1 MWYNCKISKEK
12 LKKMKKFLSANEA
25 VAHAAAQAGCVV
37 ASAYPGTP
45 STEILENIAKFK
57 DTVKCEWAV
66 NEKVAMET
74 AVGASMVGA
83 RALTAMKHV
92 GLNVAM
98 DPLMTF
104 TYVGPLGGMVII
116 SADDPG
122 MHSSQNEQDN
132 RNLAKFARA
141 LLLEPSDSQE
151 AYDFTVKAF
160 ELSEQFKVP
169 VIIRLT
175 TRTSHSSSTVELG
188 NFSPKPHPL
197 LPYKKDITRN
207 IPVPAFARGQ
217 RLAAQKRTL
226 AMEKAAC
233 ASKFNKVVKPAKGVK
248 VSAKAKGLGIVTSA
262 VAYQYVREIF
272 PDCSILKLGWT
283 NPLPKALIA
292 KFAKS
297 VKKLL
302 VVEEL
307 DPFLEDQI
315 KAMGLKV
322 VEHKTEMNML
332 ELNADRLQ
340 NLRHEIL
347 KDVPKAK
354 TPQLA
359 TRNSQLPTRPPV
371 LCSGCGH
378 RGVFYVLHKLGAT
391 VTGDIGCYTLG
402 AFPPLNAMD
411 STICMGASIGNAAG
425 MKKAG
430 YKGRL
435 CAVLGDSTFFHSGM
449 TGILSAH
456 YNGTPITTVV
466 LDNRITGMTGHQ
478 ENPGS
483 GKVLGGDPAPVT
495 EINEIAKACG
505 YKKVVTVSA
514 DDLAELEKVL
524 KDAMDGD
531 EGALIIAYAPCRIA
545 AKLTKE
551 GLCEVD
557 AGKCRA
563 CGACFKLGC
572 PAMTRGKEIRPGFF
586 QMQIDA
592 SQCAGCKQC
601 SQVCK
606 FGAIKRVR

>member
-1 MWYNCKISKEK
+1 
-12 LKKMKKFLSANEA
+12 MKKFLSANEA

-57 DTVKCEWAV
+57 DTVRCEWAV

-74 AVGASMVGA
+74 AIGASMAGA

-104 TYVGPLGGMVII
+104 TYVGATGGMVIV

-141 LLLEPSDSQE
+141 LLLEPADSQE

-160 ELSEQFKVP
+160 ALSEEFSVP

-175 TRTSHSSSTVELG
+175 TRTSHSASLVELG
-188 NFSPKPHPL
+188 DFKPAPHPL
-197 LPYKKDITRN
+197 IPYKRN
-207 IPVPAFARGQ
+207 IAKHIPVPMFARGH
-217 RLAAQKRTL
+217 RLAAQKRTA
-226 AMEKAAC
+226 AMEAASV
-233 ASKFNKVVKPAKGVK
+233 ASPMNRVEKGK
-248 VSAKAKGLGIVTSA
+248 TSLGIVTSA
-262 VAYQYVREIF
+262 VAYQYVKEIF
-272 PDCSILKLGWT
+272 PEFSILKLGWT
-283 NPLPKALIA
+283 NPLPKALVA
-292 KFAKS
+292 DFAKS
-297 VKKLL
+297 VDKLL

-315 KAMGLKV
+315 RAMGIKV
-322 VEHKTEMNML
+322 VDHETELNML

-347 KDVPKAK
+347 GDVPPAK
-354 TPQLA
+354 EAKPVEG
-359 TRNSQLPTRPPV
+359 LPTRPPV
-371 LCSGCGH
+371 LCAGCGH

-430 YKGRL
+430 LQGRI
-435 CAVLGDSTFFHSGM
+435 CAVLGDSTFFHSGI

-456 YNGTPITTVV
+456 YNGTPVTTVV

-478 ENPGS
+478 DNPGS
-483 GKVLGGDPAPVT
+483 GKTLDGSPAPVT
-495 EINEIAKACG
+495 EIDAIAKACG

-514 DDLAELEKVL
+514 DDLAELERVL
-524 KDAMDGD
+524 ADAMDGD

-557 AGKCRA
+557 AEKCKA
-563 CGACFKLGC
+563 CGACFKMGC
-572 PAMTRGKEIRPGFF
+572 PAMTRGAEVRPGAF
-586 QMQIDA
+586 QMQIDPNL
-592 SQCAGCKQC
+592 CAGCKQC
-601 SQVCK
+601 GQVCK

>member
-1 MWYNCKISKEK
+1 
-12 LKKMKKFLSANEA
+12 MKKFLSANEA

-74 AVGASMVGA
+74 AIGASMAGA
-83 RALTAMKHV
+83 RSLTAMKHV

-104 TYVGPLGGMVII
+104 TFVGPLGGMVVV

-132 RNLAKFARA
+132 RNLARFARA

-160 ELSEQFKVP
+160 ELSERFSVP
-169 VIIRLT
+169 VILRLT
-175 TRTSHSSSTVELG
+175 TRTSHSASLVELG
-188 NFSPKPHPL
+188 DFNPAPHPL
-197 LPYKKDITRN
+197 LEYRKDIRRN
-207 IPVPAFARGQ
+207 IPVPMFARGQ
-217 RLAAQKRTL
+217 RLAAQRRTA
-226 AMEKAAC
+226 AMEAAAC
-233 ASKFNKVVKPAKGVK
+233 ESPFNRAEMGKT
-248 VSAKAKGLGIVTSA
+248 SLGIVTSA
-262 VAYQYVREIF
+262 VAYQYVKEIF
-272 PDCSILKLGWT
+272 PEFSILKLGWT
-283 NPLPKALIA
+283 NPLPKALVA
-292 KFAKS
+292 DFAKK
-297 VKKLL
+297 VEKLA

-307 DPFLEDQI
+307 DPFLEEQI
-315 KAMGLKV
+315 RAMGVPV
-322 VEHKTEMNML
+322 VRHETELNML

-340 NLRHEIL
+340 DLRHELIG
-347 KDVPKAK
+347 DVPAAKA
-354 TPQLA
+354 PPA
-359 TRNSQLPTRPPV
+359 PEGLPTRPPV
-371 LCSGCGH
+371 LCAGCGH

-402 AFPPLNAMD
+402 AFPPLDAMD

-430 YKGRL
+430 LKGRI
-435 CAVLGDSTFFHSGM
+435 CAVLGDSTFFHSGI

-456 YNGTPITTVV
+456 YNGTPVTTVV

-478 ENPGS
+478 DNPGS
-483 GKVLGGDPAPVT
+483 GKTLAGDPAPVT
-495 EINEIAKACG
+495 EVDAIAKACG
-505 YKKVVTVSA
+505 YTKVVTVSA
-514 DDLAELEKVL
+514 DDLGELERVL

-551 GLCEVD
+551 GLCETD
-557 AGKCRA
+557 AAKCKA
-563 CGACFKLGC
+563 CGACFRLGC
-572 PAMTRGKEIRPGFF
+572 PAITRGEEVAAGRFK
-586 QMQIDA
+586 MAIDA
-592 SQCAGCKQC
+592 NLCAGCKQC

-606 FGAIKRVR
+606 FGAIRRVR

>member
-1 MWYNCKISKEK
+1 
-12 LKKMKKFLSANEA
+12 MKKFLSANEA

-57 DTVKCEWAV
+57 DTINCEWAV
-66 NEKVAMET
+66 NEKVAVET
-74 AVGASMVGA
+74 AVGASMAGA

-92 GLNVAM
+92 GVNVAM

-104 TYVGPLGGMVII
+104 TYVGPLGGFVLI

-141 LLLEPSDSQE
+141 LLLEPADSQE
-151 AYDFTVKAF
+151 AYDMTVKAF
-160 ELSEQFKVP
+160 ELSEKYQVP

-175 TRTSHSSSTVELG
+175 TRTSHSSSIVELG
-188 NFSPKPHPL
+188 DFKPAPHPL
-197 LPYKKDITRN
+197 IPYVKNIQKN
-207 IPVPAFARGQ
+207 IPVPAFAPAQ
-217 RLAAQKRTL
+217 RFNAQKRTL
-226 AMEKAAC
+226 AMEKEANR
-233 ASKFNKVVKPAKGVK
+233 SRFNRIVKPAKGVK
-248 VSAKAKGLGIVTSA
+248 VSAQAKALGIVTSA
-262 VAYQYVREIF
+262 VAYQYVKEIF

-283 NPLPKALIA
+283 NPLPKALVA

-315 KAMGLKV
+315 RAMGIKV
-322 VEHKTEMNML
+322 VEHKTELNML

-340 NLRHEIL
+340 NLRHEL
-347 KDVPKAK
+347 LGDVPKAK
-354 TPQLA
+354 PKKVDT
-359 TRNSQLPTRPPV
+359 SLPRRPPV
-371 LCSGCGH
+371 LCAGCGH
-378 RGVFYVLHKLGAT
+378 RTVFHVLSKLGAT

-402 AFPPLNAMD
+402 AFAPLNAMD
-411 STICMGASIGNAAG
+411 TTICMGASIGNAAG

-430 YKGRL
+430 LKGRI
-435 CAVLGDSTFFHSGM
+435 CAVLGDSTFFHSGI
-449 TGILSAH
+449 TGILSAL

-483 GKVLGGDPAPVT
+483 GKTLAGDPAPVT
-495 EINEIAKACG
+495 EIDAVAKACG
-505 YKKVVTVSA
+505 YKKVVTVP
-514 DDLAELEKVL
+514 AEDIAQLEKVL
-524 KDAMDGD
+524 ADAMDGD
-531 EGALIIAYAPCRIA
+531 EPALVIAYAPCRIA

-557 AGKCRA
+557 ESKCKA
-563 CGACFKLGC
+563 CGMCFKMGC
-572 PAMTRGKEIRPGFF
+572 PAMTRGKEIRKGAF
-586 QMQIDA
+586 QMKID
-592 SQCAGCKQC
+592 SSLCAGCTQC

-606 FGAIKRVR
+606 FGAIKRVK

>member
-1 MWYNCKISKEK
+1 
-12 LKKMKKFLSANEA
+12 MKKFLSANEA

-57 DTVKCEWAV
+57 DTVRCEWAV

-74 AVGASMVGA
+74 AIGASMAGA

-104 TYVGPLGGMVII
+104 TYVGATGGMVIV

-141 LLLEPSDSQE
+141 LLLEPADSQE

-160 ELSEQFKVP
+160 SLSEEFSVP

-175 TRTSHSSSTVELG
+175 TRTSHSASLVELG
-188 NFSPKPHPL
+188 DFKPAPHPL
-197 LPYKKDITRN
+197 IPYKRN
-207 IPVPAFARGQ
+207 IAKHIPVPMFARGH
-217 RLAAQKRTL
+217 RLAAQKRTA
-226 AMEKAAC
+226 AMEAASV
-233 ASKFNKVVKPAKGVK
+233 ASPMNRVEKGK
-248 VSAKAKGLGIVTSA
+248 TSLGIVTSA
-262 VAYQYVREIF
+262 VAYQYVKEIF
-272 PDCSILKLGWT
+272 PEFSILKLGWT
-283 NPLPKALIA
+283 NPLPKALVSD
-292 KFAKS
+292 FAKS
-297 VKKLL
+297 VDKLL

-315 KAMGLKV
+315 RAMGIKV
-322 VEHKTEMNML
+322 VDHETELNML

-347 KDVPKAK
+347 GDVPPAK
-354 TPQLA
+354 EAKPVEG
-359 TRNSQLPTRPPV
+359 LPTRPPV
-371 LCSGCGH
+371 LCAGCGH

-430 YKGRL
+430 LQGRI
-435 CAVLGDSTFFHSGM
+435 CAVLGDSTFFHSGI

-456 YNGTPITTVV
+456 YNGTPVTTVV

-478 ENPGS
+478 DNPGS
-483 GKVLGGDPAPVT
+483 GKTLDGSPAPVT
-495 EINEIAKACG
+495 EIDAIAKACG

-514 DDLAELEKVL
+514 DDLAELERVL
-524 KDAMDGD
+524 ADAMDGD

-557 AGKCRA
+557 AEKCKA
-563 CGACFKLGC
+563 CGACFKMGC
-572 PAMTRGKEIRPGFF
+572 PAMTRGAEVRPGAF
-586 QMQIDA
+586 QMQIDPNL
-592 SQCAGCKQC
+592 CAGCKQC
-601 SQVCK
+601 GQVCK

>member
-1 MWYNCKISKEK
+1 
-12 LKKMKKFLSANEA
+12 MKKFLSANEA

-57 DTVKCEWAV
+57 DTVRCEWAV

-74 AVGASMVGA
+74 AIGASMAGA

-104 TYVGPLGGMVII
+104 TYVGATGGFVVV

-151 AYDFTVKAF
+151 AYDFTREAF
-160 ELSEQFKVP
+160 ALSEQFRVP
-169 VIIRLT
+169 VILRLT
-175 TRTSHSSSTVELG
+175 TRTSHSASLVELG
-188 NFSPKPHPL
+188 DFKPAPHPL
-197 LPYKKDITRN
+197 IPYARDIRRH
-207 IPVPAFARGQ
+207 IPVPMFARGQ
-217 RLAAQKRTL
+217 RLAAQERTA
-226 AMEKAAC
+226 AMAAASAASPMNRVEK
-233 ASKFNKVVKPAKGVK
+233 GRTDL
-248 VSAKAKGLGIVTSA
+248 GLVTSA
-262 VAYQYVREIF
+262 VAYQYVKEIF
-272 PDCSILKLGWT
+272 PEFSILKLGWT
-283 NPLPKALIA
+283 NPLPKSLVAD
-292 KFAKS
+292 FAAS
-297 VKKLL
+297 VDRLL

-322 VEHKTEMNML
+322 VPHKTELNML

-340 NLRHEIL
+340 NLRHEL
-347 KDVPKAK
+347 LGDVPEAKAA
-354 TPQLA
+354 A
-359 TRNSQLPTRPPV
+359 TDASLPTRPPV
-371 LCSGCGH
+371 LCAGCGH

-402 AFPPLNAMD
+402 AFPPLSAMD

-430 YKGRL
+430 LKGRI
-435 CAVLGDSTFFHSGM
+435 CAVLGDSTFFHSGI
-449 TGILSAH
+449 TGILSAQ
-456 YNGTPITTVV
+456 YNGTPVTTVV

-478 ENPGS
+478 DNPGS
-483 GKVLGGDPAPVT
+483 GKTLTGDPAPVT
-495 EINEIAKACG
+495 EIDAIAKACG

-514 DDLAELEKVL
+514 DDLAALERTL
-524 KDAMDGD
+524 ADAMDGG
-531 EGALIIAYAPCRIA
+531 EGALVIAYAPCRIA

-551 GLCEVD
+551 GLCETDV
-557 AGKCRA
+557 AKCKA

-572 PAMTRGKEIRPGFF
+572 PAITRGEEVAPGRFK
-586 QMQIDA
+586 MSIDA
-592 SQCAGCKQC
+592 NLCAGCKQC

-606 FGAIKRVR
+606 FGAIRRVR

>member
-1 MWYNCKISKEK
+1 
-12 LKKMKKFLSANEA
+12 MKKFMSANEA
-25 VAHAAAQAGCVV
+25 VALAAAQAGCAV

-45 STEILENIAKFK
+45 STEILENIAKYK
-57 DTVKCEWAV
+57 DVINCEWAV

-74 AVGASMVGA
+74 AIGASIAGG
-83 RALTAMKHV
+83 RALAAMKHV

-104 TYVGPLGGMVII
+104 TFIGTTGGLVII

-132 RNLAKFARA
+132 RTLAKFARTI
-141 LLLEPSDSQE
+141 LLEPADSQE
-151 AYDFTVKAF
+151 AYEMTKRAF
-160 ELSEQFKVP
+160 ELSEEYQVP

-175 TRTSHSSSTVELG
+175 TRTSHSASLVEVTDEPLA
-188 NFSPKPHPL
+188 KRPL
-197 LPYKKDITRN
+197 LPYAKDIKKHVS
-207 IPVPAFARGQ
+207 VPLFAKMN
-217 RLAAQKRTL
+217 RLKVEARTL
-226 AMEKAAC
+226 QLEKVAAK
-233 ASKFNKVVKPAKGVK
+233 SKLNKIIPAKN
-248 VSAKAKGLGIVTSA
+248 KALGIVTSA
-262 VAYQYVREIF
+262 VAYQYVKEIF
-272 PDCSILKLGWT
+272 GDFPILKLGWT

-297 VKKLL
+297 VEKVL

-315 KAMGLKV
+315 RAMGIATV
-322 VEHKTEMNML
+322 AHKTDL
-332 ELNADRLQ
+332 SIFELNADRLQ

-347 KDVPKAK
+347 GDVPTAK
-354 TPQLA
+354 VA
-359 TRNSQLPTRPPV
+359 KVIEGLPTRPPV
-371 LCSGCGH
+371 LCAGCGH
-378 RGVFYVLHKLGAT
+378 RGVFYTLHKLGAT
-391 VTGDIGCYTLG
+391 VAGDIGCYTLG
-402 AFPPLNAMD
+402 AFPPLSALD
-411 STICMGASIGNAAG
+411 TTICMGASINTAAG

-430 YKGRL
+430 LKGRI

-456 YNGTPITTVV
+456 YNGTPVTTIV

-495 EINEIAKACG
+495 EINRIASAMG

-524 KDAMDGD
+524 TDAMDGD

-557 AGKCRA
+557 AEKCKA
-563 CGACFKLGC
+563 CGACFKMGC
-572 PAMTRGKEIRPGFF
+572 PAMTRGKEIRKGAY
-586 QMQIDA
+586 QMVIDPN
-592 SQCAGCKQC
+592 QCAGCTQC

>member
-371 LCSGCGH
+371 LCAGCGH
-378 RGVFYVLHKLGAT
+378 RGVFYTLHKLGAT

-514 DDLAELEKVL
+514 DDLAKLEEVL

-531 EGALIIAYAPCRIA
+531 EGALVIAYAPCRIA

-592 SQCAGCKQC
+592 NLCAGCKQC

>member
-1 MWYNCKISKEK
+1 
-12 LKKMKKFLSANEA
+12 MKKFLSANEA

-57 DTVKCEWAV
+57 HTIKCEWAV
-66 NEKVAMET
+66 NEKVAVET
-74 AVGASMVGA
+74 AVGASMAGA

-104 TYVGPLGGMVII
+104 TYVGPLGGFVLI

-141 LLLEPSDSQE
+141 LLLEPADSQE
-151 AYDFTVKAF
+151 AYDMTIKAF
-160 ELSEQFKVP
+160 ELSEKFQVP

-175 TRTSHSSSTVELG
+175 TRTSHSSSMVELG
-188 NFSPKPHPL
+188 DFKPAPHPL
-197 LPYKKDITRN
+197 IPYVKNIQKN
-207 IPVPAFARGQ
+207 IPVPAFAPTQ
-217 RLAAQKRTL
+217 RLNAQKRTL
-226 AMEKAAC
+226 AMEKESNR
-233 ASKFNKVVKPAKGVK
+233 SKFNCIVKPAKGVK
-248 VSAKAKGLGIVTSA
+248 VSAKAKPFGFVTSA
-262 VAYQYVREIF
+262 VAYQYVREVF
-272 PDCSILKLGWT
+272 PDCPVLKLGWT
-283 NPLPKALIA
+283 NPLPKALVA
-292 KFAKS
+292 NFAKS
-297 VKKLL
+297 VKKLV

-315 KAMGLKV
+315 RAMGIKV
-322 VEHKTEMNML
+322 VGHKTELNML

-340 NLRHEIL
+340 NLRHELIG
-347 KDVPKAK
+347 DVPKAK
-354 TPQLA
+354 AKKVDMT
-359 TRNSQLPTRPPV
+359 LPRRPPV
-371 LCSGCGH
+371 LCAGCGH

-430 YKGRL
+430 LKGRI

-449 TGILSAH
+449 TGILSAL
-456 YNGTPITTVV
+456 YNGTPVTTVV

-478 ENPGS
+478 DNPGS
-483 GKVLGGDPAPVT
+483 GKTLAGDPAPVT
-495 EINEIAKACG
+495 EIDAIARACG
-505 YKKVVTVSA
+505 YKRVVTVSA
-514 DDLAELEKVL
+514 DDLASLEKTL
-524 KDAMDGD
+524 AEAMDSN
-531 EGALIIAYAPCRIA
+531 EPALVIAYAPCRIA

-557 AGKCRA
+557 PVKCKA
-563 CGACFKLGC
+563 CGMCFKLGC
-572 PAMTRGKEIRPGFF
+572 PAITRGAEIAPGRF
-586 QMQIDA
+586 QMKIDP
-592 SQCAGCKQC
+592 SLCAGCRHC
-601 SQVCK
+601 TQVCR

>member
-1 MWYNCKISKEK
+1 
-12 LKKMKKFLSANEA
+12 MKKFLSANEA

-66 NEKVAMET
+66 NEKVAVET
-74 AVGASMVGA
+74 AVGASMAGA
-83 RALTAMKHV
+83 RALSAMKHV

-104 TYVGPLGGMVII
+104 TYVGPLGGFVLI

-141 LLLEPSDSQE
+141 LLLEPADSQE

-160 ELSEQFKVP
+160 ELSEQFQVP

-175 TRTSHSSSTVELG
+175 TRTSHSSSMVDLG
-188 NFSPKPHPL
+188 NFKPKPHPL
-197 LPYKKDITRN
+197 LPYVKNIRKN
-207 IPVPAFARGQ
+207 IPVPAFAPTQ
-217 RLAAQKRTL
+217 RLNAQKRTL

-233 ASKFNKVVKPAKGVK
+233 KSPFNKVIKGTKRTKGAKGTE
-248 VSAKAKGLGIVTSA
+248 LGIVTSA
-262 VAYQYVREIF
+262 VAYQYVKEIF
-272 PDCSILKLGWT
+272 PDCDILKLGWT
-283 NPLPKALIA
+283 NPLPKALVA

-315 KAMGLKV
+315 RAMGLKV
-322 VEHKTEMNML
+322 VDHKTELNML

-340 NLRHEIL
+340 NLRHEL
-347 KDVPKAK
+347 LGDVPKAK
-354 TPQLA
+354 VAKTDE
-359 TRNSQLPTRPPV
+359 TLPRRPPV
-371 LCSGCGH
+371 LCAGCGH

-425 MKKAG
+425 MRKAG
-430 YKGRL
+430 LKGRI

-449 TGILSAH
+449 TGILSAL
-456 YNGTPITTVV
+456 YNGTPVTTVV

-478 ENPGS
+478 DNPGS
-483 GKVLGGDPAPVT
+483 GKTLAGDPAPVT
-495 EINEIAKACG
+495 EIDAVAKAMG

-514 DDLAELEKVL
+514 DDLAALEKVL
-524 KDAMDGD
+524 ADAMDGD
-531 EGALIIAYAPCRIA
+531 EGALVIAYAPCRIA

-557 AGKCRA
+557 AAKCKA
-563 CGACFKLGC
+563 CGACFKMGC
-572 PAMTRGKEIRPGFF
+572 PAMTRGAEIRKGFF
-586 QMQIDA
+586 QMKIDPNL
-592 SQCAGCKQC
+592 CAGCKQC

>member
-1 MWYNCKISKEK
+1 
-12 LKKMKKFLSANEA
+12 MKKFLSANEA

-45 STEILENIAKFK
+45 STEILENVAKFK
-57 DTVKCEWAV
+57 DTIKCEWAV
-66 NEKVAMET
+66 NEKVAVET
-74 AVGASMVGA
+74 AIGASMAGA

-104 TYVGPLGGMVII
+104 TFVGPLGGFVLV

-151 AYDFTVKAF
+151 AYDMTVKAF
-160 ELSEQFKVP
+160 ELSEKFSVP

-175 TRTSHSSSTVELG
+175 TRTSHSSSLVELG
-188 NFSPKPHPL
+188 DFKPAPHPL
-197 LPYKKDITRN
+197 LPYVKDIRRN
-207 IPVPAFARGQ
+207 IPVPAFAPTQ
-217 RLAAQKRTL
+217 RLNAQKRSL

-233 ASKFNKVVKPAKGVK
+233 ASKFNRIVLPKKGTK
-248 VSAKAKGLGIVTSA
+248 VSAKAKQFGIVTSA
-262 VAYQYVREIF
+262 VAYQYVREVC
-272 PDCSILKLGWT
+272 PDVAILKLGWT
-283 NPLPKALIA
+283 NPLPKALVA

-302 VVEEL
+302 VIEEL

-315 KAMGLKV
+315 RAMGVKV
-322 VEHKTEMNML
+322 VDHKTELNMF
-332 ELNADRLQ
+332 ELNADRIQ
-340 NLRHEIL
+340 NLRHEL
-347 KDVPKAK
+347 LGDVPKAK
-354 TPQLA
+354 AKKVDET
-359 TRNSQLPTRPPV
+359 LPRRPPV
-371 LCSGCGH
+371 LCAGCGH
-378 RGVFYVLHKLGAT
+378 RGVFHTLHKLGAT

-402 AFPPLNAMD
+402 AFPPLDAMD

-430 YKGRL
+430 LKGRI
-435 CAVLGDSTFFHSGM
+435 CAVLGDSTFFHSGI
-449 TGILSAH
+449 TGILSAL
-456 YNGTPITTVV
+456 YNGTPVTTVV

-478 ENPGS
+478 DNPGS
-483 GKVLGGDPAPVT
+483 GKTLMGDPAPVT
-495 EINEIAKACG
+495 EIDAIAKACG

-524 KDAMDGD
+524 ADAMDSD
-531 EGALIIAYAPCRIA
+531 EPALVIAYAPCRIA

-557 AGKCRA
+557 AEKCKA
-563 CGACFKLGC
+563 CGMCFKMGC
-572 PAMTRGKEIRPGFF
+572 PAMTRGKEIRPGAF
-586 QMQIDA
+586 QMVIDA
-592 SQCAGCKQC
+592 NQCAGCKQC
-601 SQVCK
+601 QQVCK

>member
-1 MWYNCKISKEK
+1 
-12 LKKMKKFLSANEA
+12 MKKFLSANEA

-57 DTVKCEWAV
+57 DTVRCEWAV

-74 AVGASMVGA
+74 AIGASMAGA

-104 TYVGPLGGMVII
+104 TYVGATGGMVII

-141 LLLEPSDSQE
+141 PLFEPSDSQE
-151 AYDFTVKAF
+151 AYDMVREAF
-160 ELSEQFKVP
+160 EISEKFQVP

-175 TRTSHSSSTVELG
+175 TRTSHSASLVDLG
-188 NFSPKPHPL
+188 DFNPKPHAL
-197 LPYKKDITRN
+197 IPYEKNIRKT
-207 IPVPAFARGQ
+207 IPVPMFARGQ
-217 RLAAQKRTL
+217 RLAAQERTL

-233 ASKFNKVVKPAKGVK
+233 ASGLNRIIPGKRE
-248 VSAKAKGLGIVTSA
+248 LGIITSA
-262 VAYQYVREIF
+262 VAFQYVREIF
-272 PDCSILKLGWT
+272 PEYTILKLGWT
-283 NPLPKALIA
+283 NPLPKALVA
-292 KFAKS
+292 DFAS
-297 VKKLL
+297 RVDRLL

-307 DPFLEDQI
+307 DPFLEDQV

-322 VEHKTEMNML
+322 VAHTTELNML

-347 KDVPKAK
+347 GDVPEAK
-354 TPQLA
+354 SVPVDA
-359 TRNSQLPTRPPV
+359 ALPTRPPV
-371 LCSGCGH
+371 LCAGCGH
-378 RGVFYVLHKLGAT
+378 RGVFYVLSKLKAT

-425 MKKAG
+425 MRKAG
-430 YKGRL
+430 LKGRI

-449 TGILSAH
+449 TGILSAL
-456 YNGTPITTVV
+456 YNGTPVTTVV
-466 LDNRITGMTGHQ
+466 LDNRITAMTGHQ
-478 ENPGS
+478 DNPGT
-483 GKVLGGDPAPVT
+483 GKTLTGDPAPVT
-495 EINEIAKACG
+495 EIGDIARAMG
-505 YKKVVTVSA
+505 YKKVVKVSA
-514 DDLAELEKVL
+514 DDLSALETVL

-557 AGKCRA
+557 AEKCRA
-563 CGACFKLGC
+563 CGACFKMGC
-572 PAMTRGKEIRPGFF
+572 PAMTRGKEVRPGAF
-586 QMQIDA
+586 QMVIDA
-592 SQCAGCKQC
+592 NLCAGCKQC
-601 SQVCK
+601 GQVCK
-606 FGAIKRVR
+606 FGAIRRVR

>member
-1 MWYNCKISKEK
+1 
-12 LKKMKKFLSANEA
+12 MKKFLSANEA

-57 DTVKCEWAV
+57 DTVRCEWAV

-74 AVGASMVGA
+74 AIGASMAGA

-98 DPLMTF
+98 DLLMTF
-104 TYVGPLGGMVII
+104 TFVGATGGMVVV

-132 RNLAKFARA
+132 RNLAKFARMPMF
-141 LLLEPSDSQE
+141 EPSDSQE
-151 AYDFTVKAF
+151 AYDMVQAAF
-160 ELSEQFKVP
+160 EVSEKFQVP
-169 VIIRLT
+169 AMLRLT
-175 TRTSHSSSTVELG
+175 TRTSHSSSLVDLG
-188 NFSPKPHPL
+188 AFKPATRPAI
-197 LPYKKDITRN
+197 PYVRN
-207 IPVPAFARGQ
+207 ISKTIPVPMFARGQ
-217 RLAAQKRTL
+217 RLAAQKRN
-226 AMEKAAC
+226 AEMAKAA
-233 ASKFNKVVKPAKGVK
+233 ARSKFNRVESGKKQ
-248 VSAKAKGLGIVTSA
+248 LGIITSG
-262 VAYQYVREIF
+262 VAYQYVKEVF
-272 PDCSILKLGWT
+272 PEFSVLKLGWT
-283 NPLPKALIA
+283 NPLPADLVR

-297 VKKLL
+297 VRHVL

-315 KAMGLKV
+315 KALGIKV
-322 VEHKTEMNML
+322 QAHKTELNML
-332 ELNADRLQ
+332 ELNPDRLRA
-340 NLRHEIL
+340 LRAEL
-347 KDVPKAK
+347 LGDVPKPRKRKPA
-354 TPQLA
+354 A
-359 TRNSQLPTRPPV
+359 LPTRPPV
-371 LCSGCGH
+371 LCAGCGH
-378 RGVFYVLHKLGAT
+378 RGVFYVLSKLGAT

-411 STICMGASIGNAAG
+411 TTICMGASIGNAAG

-430 YKGRL
+430 YGKRV
-435 CAVLGDSTFFHSGM
+435 CAVLGDSTFFHSGL

-466 LDNRITGMTGHQ
+466 LDNRITAMTGHQ
-478 ENPGS
+478 DNPGT
-483 GKVLGGDPAPVT
+483 GRTLAGDPAPVT
-495 EINEIAKACG
+495 EIEAVAKAMG
-505 YKKVVTVSA
+505 YKKVLTVSA
-514 DDLAELEKVL
+514 DDLATLEKVL

-531 EGALIIAYAPCRIA
+531 EGAVIIAYAPCRIA

-557 AGKCRA
+557 AAACKA

-572 PAMTRGKEIRPGFF
+572 PAMTRGAEIRPGFF
-586 QMQIDA
+586 QMKIDP
-592 SQCAGCKQC
+592 SLCAGCSQC

>member
-1 MWYNCKISKEK
+1 
-12 LKKMKKFLSANEA
+12 MKKFLSANEA

-57 DTVKCEWAV
+57 DTIKCEWAV
-66 NEKVAMET
+66 NEKVAVET
-74 AVGASMVGA
+74 AIGASMAGA

-104 TYVGPLGGMVII
+104 TYVGPLGGFVLV

-141 LLLEPSDSQE
+141 LLLEPADSQE
-151 AYDFTVKAF
+151 AYDMTVKAF
-160 ELSEQFKVP
+160 ELSEKFQVP

-175 TRTSHSSSTVELG
+175 TRTSHSSSMVELG
-188 NFSPKPHPL
+188 NFKPAPHPL
-197 LPYKKDITRN
+197 IPYVKNIQKN
-207 IPVPAFARGQ
+207 IPVPAFAPTQ
-217 RLAAQKRTL
+217 RLNAQKRTA
-226 AMEKAAC
+226 AMEKMAC
-233 ASKFNKVVKPAKGVK
+233 TSKFNRVVKPSKGVK
-248 VSAKAKGLGIVTSA
+248 ISAKAKGLGIVTSA
-262 VAYQYVREIF
+262 VAYQYVKEIF
-272 PDCSILKLGWT
+272 PDCNVLKLGWT
-283 NPLPKALIA
+283 NPLPKALVA

-315 KAMGLKV
+315 KAMGIKV
-322 VEHKTEMNML
+322 VEHKTELNML

-347 KDVPKAK
+347 KDVPRAKAISNFK
-354 TPQLA
+354 
-359 TRNSQLPTRPPV
+359 SQISELPRRPPV

-430 YKGRL
+430 LKGRI

-449 TGILSAH
+449 TGILSAL
-456 YNGTPITTVV
+456 YNGTPVTTIV

-478 ENPGS
+478 DNPGS
-483 GKVLGGDPAPVT
+483 GKTLDGNPAPVV
-495 EINEIAKACG
+495 EIDAIARACG
-505 YKKVVTVSA
+505 YKRVVTVSA
-514 DDLAELEKVL
+514 DDLAALEKTL
-524 KDAMDGD
+524 AEAMDSN
-531 EGALIIAYAPCRIA
+531 EPALVIAYAPCRIA
-545 AKLTKE
+545 AKLMKE

-557 AGKCRA
+557 ETKCKA
-563 CGACFKLGC
+563 CGACFKMGC
-572 PAMTRGKEIRPGFF
+572 PAMTRGKEIRKGFF

-592 SQCAGCKQC
+592 SLCAGCKQC